1 MQHGSNSEYP
11 ARILGWDT
19 SARRGYLFA
28 AEVRSGA
35 EPASVCRA
43 QVLDVDQKQHSEGLL
58 LGISDALEACSWN
71 LSEVGAIGVGV
82 GPGSFTGIRIGLTT
96 ARTLGQIQ
104 GVPLIPVSSLEMLE
118 VAWRRS
124 SLHLH
129 APLLVAA
136 DACMGEI
143 YCRLSS
149 PGRGGP
155 SELVT
160 KIVSLE
166 HHLELWL
173 EERHAEESLHAIL
186 PDSWTT
192 HPVLSSIFSSHRWQV
207 VPASSLAGIPEA
219 LSELVIKE
227 WSRGATVRAL
237 DVHPVYL
244 RVSDAELHLRARE
257 NALRN
262 PVGGG

>member
-1 MQHGSNSEYP
+1 MRHGSTSEYP

-19 SARRGYLFA
+19 SAKLGYLFA
-28 AEVRSGA
+28 SEVRSSS
-35 EPASVCRA
+35 EPAVIYQA

-58 LGISDALEACSWN
+58 LGISDALEACSWKISE
-71 LSEVGAIGVGV
+71 LSAIGVGV

-104 GVPLIPVSSLEMLE
+104 GVPLIPVSSLELLE
-118 VAWRRS
+118 TAWRRS
-124 SLHLH
+124 SKVDE
-129 APLLVAA
+129 APVLVCA

-143 YCRLSS
+143 YCRMSS
-149 PGRGGP
+149 PGRGGA

-160 KIVSLE
+160 KITLVEE
-166 HHLELWL
+166 HLGRWCEGMDR
-173 EERHAEESLHAIL
+173 EASLHAIL
-186 PDSWTT
+186 PESWKS
-192 HPVLSSIFSSHRWQV
+192 HPVLSAIFSTGRWKV
-207 VPASSLAGIPEA
+207 VSTSSLAGIPEA
-219 LSELVIKE
+219 LSRLVLRE

-237 DVHPVYL
+237 DAHPVYL